1 MAKGLHE
8 QWRTEENIALIKA
21 WRRDGLKYEQI
32 AKNIGITEKTLY
44 EWQNKYSDIC
54 EALKKGKELADIEVE
69 NATFKSAIGFH
80 EKVSKP
86 IKVTKKTF
94 DEETGRIVSSIE
106 EIKFVE
112 EDVYFP
118 PNMTAAIFW
127 LKNRKPNEWKDR
139 NITVGSQKQDDI
151 TDDFSQSIKDLVEK
165 ENNV

>member
-1 MAKGLHE
+1 MAKGLYE
-8 QWRTEENIALIKA
+8 QWRTEENLTLIKA

-80 EKVSKP
+80 EKISKP
-86 IKVTKKTF
+86 IKLTEKLFGNNGKITSMK
-94 DEETGRIVSSIE
+94 EYIE
-106 EIKFVE
+106 YVE
-112 EDVYFP
+112 EDVYYP

-139 NITVGSQKQDDI
+139 NITVGVQKPDTEVDG
-151 TDDFSQSIKDLVEK
+151 FSQSIIDLVEK
-165 ENNV
+165 ENV